1 MLQLQLE
8 VSHLLKVIKVLS
20 DELCYFRSFARM
32 EETKMCHIEKEL
44 EEVREVEDEMRTL
57 KSDLANAK
65 MELNFYRKK
74 KLLEEEQS
82 KFMHEPLANRIMNS
96 TGKTNILFVV
106 RRCDTSHSSSSLTN
120 TNAQHKF
127 RESTDYVPMRFYY

>member
-1 MLQLQLE
+1 MKRRPQSESEEEQ
-8 VSHLLKVIKVLS
+8 KVIKVLS

-65 MELNFYRKK
+65 MELNIYRKK

-106 RRCDTSHSSSSLTN
+106 RSVMSSPSAPALEHQRSN
-120 TNAQHKF
+120 T
-127 RESTDYVPMRFYY
+127 RESTDCVPMRFYY

>member
-1 MLQLQLE
+1 MKRRPQSESEEEQ
-8 VSHLLKVIKVLS
+8 KVIKVLS

-65 MELNFYRKK
+65 LELNFYRKK

-127 RESTDYVPMRFYY
+127 RLVGR